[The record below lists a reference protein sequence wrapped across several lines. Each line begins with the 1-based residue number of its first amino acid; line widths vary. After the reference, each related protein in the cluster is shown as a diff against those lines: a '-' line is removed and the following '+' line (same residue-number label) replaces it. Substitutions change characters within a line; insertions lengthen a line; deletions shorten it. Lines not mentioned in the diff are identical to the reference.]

1 MTTFG
6 DIVYQLGG
14 VPVGTGFGSVGL
26 AGGDVYFVDVA
37 NGTSAGD
44 GSKPDAAN
52 SSVATAYGYTTSAKN
67 DVVVLI
73 ASGSAWAP
81 AAALTWANSYTH
93 LIGTGVPLPGE
104 GARARIEAA
113 SSADITPVIT
123 VSGTGNLFSGLK
135 INNMHDAASDS
146 GALVVS
152 GSRNCFVNSMIFGM
166 GSTTAGARAGSYS
179 VNVTGRENYFERC
192 TIGTDTVLRAA
203 ANGELLLWGSGPRNS
218 FRDCKFASNSVTA
231 GKFMVKVN
239 VSSGDMRSTIFE
251 DCLFYNYATDHAGTL
266 TDAFSITGARTHD
279 IILKGNNILIGIDG
293 WAANA
298 DTVEAAGPA
307 PNAGYGVA
315 LKLT

>member
-6 DIVYQLGG
+6 DLVYQLGG
-14 VPVGTGFGSVGL
+14 TPVGSAFGNIGL

-37 NGTSAGD
+37 NGLSAATGN
-44 GSKPDAAN
+44 SPDAAN

-67 DVVVLI
+67 DCVILI

-81 AAALTWANSYTH
+81 TASLTWANSYTH

-135 INNMHDAASDS
+135 INNMHDAAADS
-146 GALVVS
+146 GAVIVT

-166 GSTTAGARAGSYS
+166 GSTAAGARAGSYS
-179 VNVTGRENYFERC
+179 VWINNGSENYFERC

-203 ANGELLLWGSGPRNS
+203 ANSELIVKGPRNS
-218 FRDCKFASNSVTA
+218 FRDCKFASNCATA
-231 GKFMVKVN
+231 GKFMVTIDANAVDN
-239 VSSGDMRSTIFE
+239 RSIIFE
-251 DCLFYNYATDHAGTL
+251 DCLFYNYDTDHGDTL
-266 TDAFSITGARTHD
+266 TDAFNISGGRTHD
-279 IILKGNNILIGIDG
+279 VILKGQNILVGIDG
-293 WAANA
+293 WAAGGA
-298 DTVEAAGPA
+298 TVEAAGALPHA
-307 PNAGYGVA
+307 SYGVA
-315 LKLT
+315 ISLT

>member
-6 DIVYQLGG
+6 DLVYQLGG
-14 VPVGTGFGSVGL
+14 TPVGSAFGNIGL

-37 NGTSAGD
+37 NGLSAATGN
-44 GSKPDAAN
+44 SPDAAN

-67 DVVVLI
+67 DCVILI

-81 AAALTWANSYTH
+81 TASLTWANSYTH

-113 SSADITPVIT
+113 SSVDITPVMT

-135 INNMHDAASDS
+135 INNMHDAAADS
-146 GALVVS
+146 GALIVT

-166 GSTTAGARAGSYS
+166 GSTAAGARAGSYS
-179 VNVTGRENYFERC
+179 VWINNGSENYFERC

-203 ANGELLLWGSGPRNS
+203 ANSELIVKGPRNS
-218 FRDCKFASNSVTA
+218 FRDCKFASNCATA
-231 GKFMVKVN
+231 GKFMVKIDANAVDN
-239 VSSGDMRSTIFE
+239 RSIIFE
-251 DCLFYNYATDHAGTL
+251 DCLFYNYDTDHGDTL
-266 TDAFSITGARTHD
+266 TDAFTISGARTHD
-279 IILKGNNILIGIDG
+279 VILKGNNILVGIDG
-293 WAANA
+293 WANNA
-298 DTVEAAGPA
+298 ATVEAAGPV